1 MPSLAGW
8 RVHVQGMEACQTR
21 TLPLMVTPLKAT

>member
-1 MPSLAGW
+1 MPSLAEW